1 MILRVQDV
9 WKGFQLGGQ
18 RIDVL
23 QGLSLEV
30 AAGETIAILGPS
42 GSGKSTLL
50 GLLAGLDP
58 PDQGTIALRGQ
69 VLTTMDQAA
78 LTRYRA
84 RHLGIVFQQFHL
96 MRHLNAIEN
105 VMLPLEIAGVS
116 HRQARTQAEVAL
128 TQVQLNHRLDH
139 FPHQLSGGECQRVAI
154 ARALAVEPELML
166 ADEPS
171 GNLDRK
177 TGEQVMELLF
187 ALVRNGSR
195 SLILVTHNEE
205 QAQLCDRVLHL
216 SDGRLQPQ
224 PKPAPA
230 SG

>member
-1 MILRVQDV
+1 MILSVQDV

-18 RIDVL
+18 QIDVL
-23 QGLSLEV
+23 QGLNLDV
-30 AAGETIAILGPS
+30 AEGETIAIVGPS

-58 PDQGTIALRGQ
+58 PDKGTIALRGQ
-69 VLTTMDQAA
+69 VLTTLDQAA

-105 VMLPLEIAGVS
+105 VMLPLEIAGTP
-116 HRQARTQAEVAL
+116 HRQARQQAEVAL
-128 TQVQLNHRLDH
+128 TQVQLSHRLDH

-187 ALVRNGSR
+187 DLVRNGSR

-205 QAQLCDRVLHL
+205 QAHLCDRVLHL
-216 SDGRLQPQ
+216 SDGKLQ
-224 PKPAPA
+224 AH
-230 SG
+230 